1 MECYNQAN
9 SIVLLLKYHNNSYKC
24 GHTMRFIASGS
35 ETKSHCLFTHIK
47 LNIFFPPFFFRF
59 IRCNQIYFNRIF
71 RSINLFS
78 NTFCHL
84 VICGVVVIFLIF
96 RYKYCWALCSVLLC
110 FAICACVQCTVH
122 APVLFGWF
130 KVWLN
135 LLTIG
140 FNTYIDYI
148 ALYFM

>member
-24 GHTMRFIASGS
+24 GYTMRLIASGR

-47 LNIFFPPFFFRF
+47 LNIFFPSFFSFYTMQPNLFQSHFSVYQFIFEHFLPLLYLRCCFFF
-59 IRCNQIYFNRIF
+59 NSSAQ
-71 RSINLFS
+71 
-78 NTFCHL
+78 
-84 VICGVVVIFLIF
+84 
-96 RYKYCWALCSVLLC
+96 VLLSTLFGFVMFC
-110 FAICACVQCTVH
+110 NMRLCTVH